1 MTLSRLLVVA
11 LALLTVPT
19 GAHASLLADRLE
31 ISMYGRMGL
40 SWTHKGQFIQ
50 GRTMN
55 LTGSTLGGRLEEGD
69 YLEPTIKL
77 HILEP
82 SKDASAPYVDF
93 VFTPAMFA
101 KNGLLLGVF
110 SNRFSETLRMEI
122 FQAYVEAGN
131 ILVPGLK
138 VWGGA
143 RFYRGADV
151 HIADYFFFNNL
162 SGQGGGVQFGPLDLA
177 VIMQTGDGPL
187 YNFNTDADPTTREG
201 RRQRTVFVAQYAQ
214 KFEGGH
220 SAHLLA
226 ELHALPV
233 ARRILPGN
241 TQVLP
246 SDIGWVA
253 GVKGH
258 LDLGN
263 GAFNDLS
270 VRYGNG
276 IANGGFGGGQTWD
289 TFGAADLADGRYS
302 GAMSLEVVDHFL
314 YNIGDA
320 FSLNAYGILHMAAG
334 ASDATSDKA
343 MDFAVGARGTVYV
356 HDNIHLIGEA
366 TYQGLQFGEAD
377 MGTAVKLSI
386 VPTFVPTGGRSVW
399 ARPHFRL
406 FYTLAL
412 YNEAAVDILQ
422 SPYLKAVGE
431 TTMGHYLGARVEWWF

>member
-1 MTLSRLLVVA
+1 MTVSRLLLLVFA
-11 LALLTVPT
+11 FLAVPT
-19 GAHASLLADRLE
+19 GAHAGLLADRLE

-50 GRTMN
+50 GRSMN
-55 LTGSTLGGRLEEGD
+55 LTGSSIGGRLEEGD
-69 YLEPTIKL
+69 YMEPTLRL

-82 SKDASAPYVDF
+82 NKDPAAPYVDF
-93 VFTPAMFA
+93 VITPAMMA
-101 KNGLLLGVF
+101 QNGLLGVF
-110 SNRFSETLRMEI
+110 STGFADTLNLEL

-143 RFYRGADV
+143 RFYRGTDV
-151 HIADYFFFNNL
+151 HISDYFYFNNL
-162 SGQGGGVQFGPLDLA
+162 SGQGGGVQYGPLDVAIL
-177 VIMQTGDGPL
+177 IRTDESSQYT
-187 YNFNTDADPTTREG
+187 FNTDADPTTREG

-226 ELHALPV
+226 ELHALPA
-233 ARRILPGN
+233 ARRVLPGN

-246 SDIGWVA
+246 SDLGWVA
-253 GVKGH
+253 GAKGH
-258 LDLGN
+258 VDLGN
-263 GAFNDLS
+263 GAYNDLS

-276 IANGGFGGGQTWD
+276 IANGGFGGGQTWN

-302 GAMSLEVVDHFL
+302 GAMALEVVDHFL
-314 YNIGDA
+314 YNFGNT
-320 FSLNAYGILHMAAG
+320 FSLNAYGILHLVAG
-334 ASDATSDKA
+334 ASDTTADKA
-343 MDFAVGARGTVYV
+343 LSFAVGARGVVYV
-356 HDNIHLIGEA
+356 HDNIHLMGEA
-366 TYQGLQFGEAD
+366 TYQGLRPGEAD

-386 VPTFVPTGGRSVW
+386 VPAFVPTGQRSVW

-412 YNEAAVDILQ
+412 YNEAAVDLLQ

-431 TTMGHYLGARVEWWF
+431 TTLGHYFGARVEWWF